1 MGKVHQLHSRI
12 TTVLEA
18 ARLVRRKIEE
28 ASRCIFNTEWIDPA
42 NLMGACGIASYV
54 LRNVLKSTD
63 IKCDFVMGHFFAS
76 KNDMNDHCWV
86 EVPSEGIIVD
96 VTATQFNIPSEVHV
110 TSIDDERYVG
120 VLKNGK
126 AIDDLRRWKDQSH
139 LMYED
144 VLKSIIDDVSVELV
158 QSGFVSRTL

>member
-1 MGKVHQLHSRI
+1 MGKVLQLHSRI
-12 TTVLEA
+12 TTILEA

-28 ASRCIFNTEWIDPA
+28 ASRSIFNTEWIDPT

-54 LRNVLKSTD
+54 LRNVLKSTG
-63 IKCDFVMGHFFAS
+63 IKCDFVMGHFIAS
-76 KNDMNDHCWV
+76 NNDMNDHCWIA
-86 EVPSEGIIVD
+86 VPSEGIIVD

-110 TSIDDERYVG
+110 TAIDDKRYAG
-120 VLKNGK
+120 VLKNGN